1 MIKKTKIPKYTNG
14 TPGVETVEQKYKNP
28 WSQMTFDDRLGSG
41 INAATTAAN
50 LAFQSAGK
58 SVTAKDVV
66 MGGLSGAATGAAI
79 GGVPGAI
86 IGGAGGVLL
95 SSIGTGGSVN
105 EATGEI
111 TNPSGIAGIFG
122 HSKSYLRNKSNRIKT
137 SLADQQ
143 LTQDLNYNFYSDPN
157 NSMNGSIFAA
167 AEGGIVP
174 GEHYASRREV
184 EVAADG
190 TNAVR
195 YPWDPD
201 GKDTYHVYANPDGSS
216 AMGNYVFTEEGVRR
230 PNGEK
235 YSDAAEKIIK
245 GTKEGSKLRQISLRK
260 LADEMEEQK
269 MNKGIKKIKK
279 GIPAHEEGLNPYSY
293 NKNLTEFAYW
303 DKDKNEYK
311 KEYLDWVKN
320 LTEQDVRDIEA
331 GKYGDMSEYFS
342 KNKGKKLD
350 IATAQRLMTDK
361 KYGNWHKIGK
371 AVVDKKIT
379 DKKQEPFSSQPIKMK
394 ITGTTMY
401 QDTHPGNYPIDYE
414 VSPVTMDLKK
424 VANPSLADAA
434 KRVRQKERK
443 QSFKDFL
450 SNTGDIISDSIP
462 MLGAMFGNYDYHT
475 EQPQISSY
483 RYIPTGV
490 SIEPVRSAANE
501 SYAMARY
508 NQTNF
513 NPNTGAGMAYGLQ
526 AASNRAKT
534 LADAYAWQQDAQ
546 NKLIAQNVGIYNDW
560 AKRYDAARYQA
571 IADTRANEGAAQQMK
586 DSAIRDALEFTQGR
600 RNDRMRLAM
609 MEPLAK
615 YAFDDDTY
623 KKIYS
628 RAIV

>member
-1 MIKKTKIPKYTNG
+1 MIKKINKFINDNRDGIVSAAPIVSSAFGIKQGTVGQIGSAIGSFIPGPAGAAVQVASQFAGTGDHRTVNELTGEIEGDNG
-14 TPGVETVEQKYKNP
+14 TG
-28 WSQMTFDDRLGSG
+28 
-41 INAATTAAN
+41 
-50 LAFQSAGK
+50 
-58 SVTAKDVV
+58 
-66 MGGLSGAATGAAI
+66 
-79 GGVPGAI
+79 I
-86 IGGAGGVLL
+86 IGGIQKLFGWGR
-95 SSIGTGGSVN
+95 S
-105 EATGEI
+105 
-111 TNPSGIAGIFG
+111 TNSLI
-122 HSKSYLRNKSNRIKT
+122 NKQNRIKT

-157 NSMNGSIFAA
+157 NSMNGSIFATA

-174 GEHYASRREV
+174 GEHYASRGEV

-195 YPWDPD
+195 YPWDSD
-201 GKDTYHVYANPDGSS
+201 GKDTYHVYTNPDGSS

-260 LADEMEEQK
+260 LANEMEEQK

-279 GIPAHEEGLNPYSY
+279 GIPAHEGGLNPYSY
-293 NKNLTEFAYW
+293 NKNLTEFDYW

-342 KNKGKKLD
+342 KNKGNKLD
-350 IATAQRLMTDK
+350 VATAQKLMTDK

-379 DKKQEPFSSQPIKMK
+379 GKKQELLSPQPIKMK

-475 EQPQISSY
+475 ERPQISPY
-483 RYIPTGV
+483 RNIHTGV
-490 SIEPVRSAANE
+490 STEPIRRAANE

-508 NQTNF
+508 NQTNL

-534 LADAYAWQQDAQ
+534 LADAYTWQQDAQ